1 MGRFGWR
8 AEHTMG
14 PRCSPDSC
22 GSRIEA
28 SRFLSQ
34 RSTILFRMTMIVVV
48 QALASYPRG
57 YRSRKGRGGVN
68 ARNRL
73 VERGTISGARLFTRI
88 LFDIIPIYWPQLR
101 GR

>member
-8 AEHTMG
+8 AEHNG

-22 GSRIEA
+22 GNRIEA

-34 RSTILFRMTMIVVV
+34 QFFRMTMIVE
-48 QALASYPRG
+48 QPLASY
-57 YRSRKGRGGVN
+57 RSRGGGGGRGGWGVN
-68 ARNRL
+68 ARNIL

-88 LFDIIPIYWPQLR
+88 LLDIIPYI
-101 GR
+101 GRN